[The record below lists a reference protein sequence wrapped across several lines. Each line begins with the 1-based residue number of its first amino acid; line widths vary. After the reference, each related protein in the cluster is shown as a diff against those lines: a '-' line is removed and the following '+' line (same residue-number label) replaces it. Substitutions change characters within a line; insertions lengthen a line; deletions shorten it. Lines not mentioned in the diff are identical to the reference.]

1 MVQNTG
7 FSRPTIERAVKKL
20 KELNLIVRIG
30 GDKGG
35 HWEIIEQSNKY
46 RNSNVTKNVGL
57 NVVYFRITKA
67 DIQSCRIVVLGTAS

>member
-35 HWEIIEQSNKY
+35 HWEIIEQSNK
-46 RNSNVTKNVGL
+46 
-57 NVVYFRITKA
+57 
-67 DIQSCRIVVLGTAS
+67 